1 MGSST
6 EKSEMSSI
14 VKAIDDQLEKR
25 EFSLDV
31 LLFHFVLS
39 TCIGNKNTKRRRRRI
54 FATSSLLVR
63 VYQRENPLRWSD
75 SINRLS
81 FTYLFGLYRTM
92 YSQRDSD
99 SFSSAD
105 WKGHSKRNLSDQ
117 WRRSIRAELVLLEW
131 CSIMCS
137 KRVIHQLITSIM
149 NASAGENPSIDS
161 IDSIY
166 ESVLQQLCRTRIG
179 EYCLNEL
186 SRNRWIAET

>member
-31 LLFHFVLS
+31 LLFHLVQNK
-39 TCIGNKNTKRRRRRI
+39 CIGNKNTKRRRRRI
-54 FATSSLLVR
+54 FATSSLHIR

-81 FTYLFGLYRTM
+81 FTYLSSLYHTIC
-92 YSQRDSD
+92 SQRDSD
-99 SFSSAD
+99 SFSSSD

-117 WRRSIRAELVLLEW
+117 WRRSIRAKLVLREW

-161 IDSIY
+161 IY
-166 ESVLQQLCRTRIG
+166 ETVLQQLCRTRIG
-179 EYCLNEL
+179 EYCFNEL
-186 SRNRWIAET
+186 SRNRRVAET

>member
-31 LLFHFVLS
+31 LLFHLVQNK
-39 TCIGNKNTKRRRRRI
+39 CIGNKNTKRRRRCI

-63 VYQRENPLRWSD
+63 VYQREDPLHWSD

-81 FTYLFGLYRTM
+81 FTYLFGLYRTKC
-92 YSQRDSD
+92 SQRDSD
-99 SFSSAD
+99 SFSSSD
-105 WKGHSKRNLSDQ
+105 WKGHSKRNLFDQ
-117 WRRSIRAELVLLEW
+117 WRRSIRAKLVLQEW

-161 IDSIY
+161 VY
-166 ESVLQQLCRTRIG
+166 EIVLQQLCRTRIG
-179 EYCLNEL
+179 EYCFNEL
-186 SRNRWIAET
+186 SRNRWVAET